1 LTFRRVGM
9 DEWLIAYRSYT
20 EAELTE
26 EVTWLRTQ
34 VRNPY
39 NAQGEGNRTYARSTA
54 EFRTRLAAATLV
66 QSERTSTE
74 PRHGIADF
82 SGV

>member
-1 LTFRRVGM
+1 M
-9 DEWLIAYRSYT
+9 EEWLIAYRSYSDVDLT
-20 EAELTE
+20 AE
-26 EVTWLRTQ
+26 VSWLRTQ

-54 EFRTRLAAATLV
+54 EFRTRLAAAT
-66 QSERTSTE
+66 QIQTERTSRE